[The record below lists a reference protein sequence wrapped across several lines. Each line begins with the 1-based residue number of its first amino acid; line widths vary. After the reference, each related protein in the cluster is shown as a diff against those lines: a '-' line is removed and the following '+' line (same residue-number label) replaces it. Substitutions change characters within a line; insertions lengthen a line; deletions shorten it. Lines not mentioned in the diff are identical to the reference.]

1 MKKIYILAATALIAF
16 SANAQ
21 FVDDFESYSNG
32 DISAQDSKWRTWSDA
47 DGSPE
52 DADVSTAQA
61 SNGEKSL
68 NISTGNDMLL
78 FTGPQTGGQYT
89 FKYNAYLTGESS
101 GFIGLMT
108 EATFGFGLQ
117 LYHNSP
123 SIGTSFAF
131 DTVAA
136 GDPFTIPQDQWVTF
150 TWKMDLDADTVVVD
164 MDGAVVYDGVLGLE
178 GMLDAVDIWDD
189 GNGTNFWLDEVQI
202 AQGLL
207 GADDFSGDVFSVFP
221 NPVVNTLNI
230 KSAIAVDNV
239 TIYDVLGKQ
248 VLSVNPD
255 AISPSVDMSALSSG
269 AYLVNVTIGNASK
282 TIKILK

>member
-1 MKKIYILAATALIAF
+1 M
-16 SANAQ
+16 
-21 FVDDFESYSNG
+21 
-32 DISAQDSKWRTWSDA
+32 
-47 DGSPE
+47 
-52 DADVSTAQA
+52 
-61 SNGEKSL
+61 
-68 NISTGNDMLL
+68 
-78 FTGPQTGGQYT
+78 
-89 FKYNAYLTGESS
+89 
-101 GFIGLMT
+101 
-108 EATFGFGLQ
+108 
-117 LYHNSP
+117 
-123 SIGTSFAF
+123 
-131 DTVAA
+131 
-136 GDPFTIPQDQWVTF
+136 
-150 TWKMDLDADTVVVD
+150 
-164 MDGAVVYDGVLGLE
+164 
-178 GMLDAVDIWDD
+178 D